1 MNTNTYGDAH
11 FKHKTNF
18 GSIVVFSDEEK
29 MLVPQD
35 ELYSSANQYIAIYQN
50 EETGQWIAKT
60 RDRLS
65 GEYGDF
71 MINSYNLSPE
81 GNIQA
86 DQLTFFL
93 TPDQEVQYGDLDMD
107 YYRIDGKLYLQANAT
122 IELQEVVITASGIPN
137 GSTQEIED
145 TIAPEE
151 RIIPTER
158 SDAFITV
165 FVSSDGAKLER
176 AYQQINNVKGSE
188 LVIFAEKDDS
198 TNLFGSVFRVLSGN
212 RIDNTS
218 IYPKLELANIM
229 RAYTSDPSLNMA
241 ALSDLISKYYEDLN
255 SESIFL
261 WLPRLGASFIK
272 LVAGF
277 TLQPIGELMYG
288 IADEIDKGLRLDE
301 NSWKATIDG
310 ELNTKYDPIL
320 PGYGL
325 LTNENNVEKWTNKI
339 NNKFIE
345 PMSKPIKKLI
355 RKLKNNKLTKHFIGN
370 RLDGLLRFIEEIPN
384 YLENVISSIFD
395 FLKNAFEFFNAL
407 LVGIINSIVD
417 LLKSVFE
424 ILGLICKG
432 LYSLTELANDVA
444 NKTNSYL
451 GLVLESFENLI
462 SLVASVF
469 TLENLKAFINFQLFI
484 IKTAGKLGVIAI
496 QKAIQFFTEDGSK
509 VEPETPEEESSLPY
523 GAIGYYTGYIIGF
536 VAQEVAIFMATAGV
550 GTLAKGIQGAVKSYV
565 ELGKAIGRTVK
576 ATAKGVQ
583 RVVVE
588 SFTIESFL
596 KAIQALNSFAK
607 QIPKHLKSLMAWMD
621 ELLASLIKVANQLFK
636 GFEAVLDL
644 LLDLGV
650 VIVKK
655 LDPNTEKVLVQGVD
669 GTIYAIKQGDKT
681 VFEGTKSAIEG
692 FLNKIE
698 DISKSGGN
706 ITKKTQ
712 QHLDEVADLER
723 LRKVGKLSKKA
734 VKLLDNF
741 VDEALRTWRNIEQ
754 RPGAASVLE
763 GIVNGKVIRI
773 AKYSAKG
780 IHKHTIPNLR
790 HPLVNK
796 WLDEVADITLRKR
809 GTHGKCAE
817 PFAISDFLFEAEK
830 ILGVKKGKMTLTEAR
845 TVLEGS
851 VSKAKA
857 IKNSLKKGS
866 KLKHGLNK
874 KACISCNPLLKYFKI
889 IEDFN

>member
-1 MNTNTYGDAH
+1 MNTNTYGDAY
-11 FKHKTNF
+11 FRHKTNF

-35 ELYSSANQYIAIYQN
+35 ELYGSTNQYISIYQN

-93 TPDQEVQYGDLDMD
+93 TLDQEVQYGDLDMD
-107 YYRIDGKLYLQANAT
+107 YYRIDGKLHLQVNAT
-122 IELQEVVITASGIPN
+122 IELQEVVITASGASN

-212 RIDNTS
+212 RIDSTS

-255 SESIFL
+255 NENIFL

-272 LVAGF
+272 VVAGF
-277 TLQPIGELMYG
+277 TLQPIGEIMYD
-288 IADEIDKGLRLDE
+288 IADEIDKGLRLNE

-325 LTNENNVEKWTNKI
+325 LTNESNVEKWTNKI
-339 NNKFIE
+339 NNKFID
-345 PMSKPIKKLI
+345 PMAKPIKKLI

-384 YLENVISSIFD
+384 YLEGVISSIFE

-432 LYSLTELANDVA
+432 LYSLTELAEDVA

-484 IKTAGKLGVIAI
+484 IKTVGKLGVIAI
-496 QKAIQFFTEDGSK
+496 QKAIQFFTEEGSK
-509 VEPETPEEESSLPY
+509 AEPEIPEEESSLPY
-523 GAIGYYTGYIIGF
+523 DAIGYYTGYIIGF

-576 ATAKGVQ
+576 ATANKAQ
-583 RVVVE
+583 RFV
-588 SFTIESFL
+588 SFSIESFL
-596 KAIQALNSFAK
+596 KAIEALKGFAK

-621 ELLASLIKVANQLFK
+621 ELLASLTKAANQLFK

-650 VIVKK
+650 IIVQK
-655 LDPNTEKVLVQGVD
+655 LDPNTEKVIVQGVD
-669 GTIYAIKQGDKT
+669 GAIYAIKQGDKT

-698 DISKSGGN
+698 DISKKGGN
-706 ITKKTQ
+706 SSKNTQ
-712 QHLDEVADLER
+712 KYLDEVAEGSIYSR
-723 LRKVGKLSKKA
+723 LLGNSPIYGFKSFEELKQFGVQIYNTFTVKGYKNVKVYMQGSSVTGKSYETGKIFDTGRKSDFDV
-734 VKLLDNF
+734 
-741 VDEALRTWRNIEQ
+741 
-754 RPGAASVLE
+754 
-763 GIVNGKVIRI
+763 GIVSKELLEKALDLGLAKSNRGYSIPLKLEEMKKLGFEKLIISLQKKYAREVNFRVYNTVAEMNNKVR
-773 AKYSAKG
+773 KSY
-780 IHKHTIPNLR
+780 TI
-790 HPLVNK
+790 K
-796 WLDEVADITLRKR
+796 
-809 GTHGKCAE
+809 
-817 PFAISDFLFEAEK
+817 F
-830 ILGVKKGKMTLTEAR
+830 
-845 TVLEGS
+845 
-851 VSKAKA
+851 
-857 IKNSLKKGS
+857 
-866 KLKHGLNK
+866 
-874 KACISCNPLLKYFKI
+874 
-889 IEDFN
+889 

>member
-29 MLVPQD
+29 MLVPED
-35 ELYSSANQYIAIYQN
+35 ELSSSYNQYIGIYQN

-60 RDRLS
+60 SDRLS

-71 MINSYNLSPE
+71 IIKSKDLLPE
-81 GNIQA
+81 GNIEA
-86 DQLTFFL
+86 TQLTFFL
-93 TPDQEVQYGDLDMD
+93 TPDQEVQYGDLNMD
-107 YYRIDGKLYLQANAT
+107 YYLIDGKFYIQASAT
-122 IELQEVVITASGIPN
+122 VELQEVVITASGSSGEAIEN
-137 GSTQEIED
+137 TQEIVEPD
-145 TIAPEE
+145 E
-151 RIIPTER
+151 RIIPTVR

-212 RIDNTS
+212 RIDSTS

-229 RAYTSDPSLNMA
+229 RAYTSDPSLNMV

-272 LVAGF
+272 VIAGF
-277 TLQPIGELMYG
+277 TLQPIGEIMYG

-310 ELNTKYDPIL
+310 EINTKYDPIL

-325 LTNENNVEKWTNKI
+325 LTNEDNVEKWTNKI
-339 NNKFIE
+339 NNKFID
-345 PMSKPIKKLI
+345 PMAKPIKKLI

-384 YLENVISSIFD
+384 YLENVISSIFE

-432 LYSLTELANDVA
+432 LYSLTELAEDVA

-484 IKTAGKLGVIAI
+484 IKTVGKLGVIAI
-496 QKAIQFFTEDGSK
+496 QKAVQFFTEDGSK
-509 VEPETPEEESSLPY
+509 VEPEIPEEESSLPY
-523 GAIGYYTGYIIGF
+523 DAIGYYTGYIIGF

-576 ATAKGVQ
+576 ATANKAQ
-583 RVVVE
+583 RLV

-596 KAIQALNSFAK
+596 MAVQALKGFAK

-621 ELLASLIKVANQLFK
+621 ELVDSLKAKLLLSNPAAFIVVDPITLLGKLFFNIVRTRAWNKLNKLGLKMIKSEDGLFNFTYNGIDLAIKNLSKAEAEKFLNDLFANSKGKTDDLIKGYLDELAETIRKIKLYNFKTTKMNISYVAEETGKGWCRPSKVKYLDDIERKQYELFIKEGKLFDSNGKLFDTTTATTAFSEGKAIFVMDNSGRIFASVSHKVGKFHHSSFLAGKPIASAGEIVVKNGSIKEITRRSGHYQPKEISNSQIKERLEFDGVNAKNINFK
-636 GFEAVLDL
+636 GF
-644 LLDLGV
+644 
-650 VIVKK
+650 
-655 LDPNTEKVLVQGVD
+655 N
-669 GTIYAIKQGDKT
+669 
-681 VFEGTKSAIEG
+681 
-692 FLNKIE
+692 
-698 DISKSGGN
+698 
-706 ITKKTQ
+706 
-712 QHLDEVADLER
+712 
-723 LRKVGKLSKKA
+723 
-734 VKLLDNF
+734 
-741 VDEALRTWRNIEQ
+741 
-754 RPGAASVLE
+754 
-763 GIVNGKVIRI
+763 
-773 AKYSAKG
+773 
-780 IHKHTIPNLR
+780 
-790 HPLVNK
+790 
-796 WLDEVADITLRKR
+796 
-809 GTHGKCAE
+809 
-817 PFAISDFLFEAEK
+817 
-830 ILGVKKGKMTLTEAR
+830 
-845 TVLEGS
+845 
-851 VSKAKA
+851 
-857 IKNSLKKGS
+857 
-866 KLKHGLNK
+866 
-874 KACISCNPLLKYFKI
+874 
-889 IEDFN
+889 